1 LGIRPAGGSLLK
13 GRAKNLEPYV
23 GLDNLTDRRYY
34 DNLRINDNAGRYYEP
49 APGRT
54 FYAGLKVQF

>member
-1 LGIRPAGGSLLK
+1 M
-13 GRAKNLEPYV
+13 